1 MARSRIPIR
10 AVLPV
15 IIAFAVTGAAFAQ
28 GAPRVTIEDDVAPAH
43 AVTCAGLRLAQAER
57 KPDALV
63 EAARDAW
70 LRSGVDAAR
79 AKVEAA
85 KLATRETADLAAMS
99 DECEP
104 FEIRSAPPASG

>member
-1 MARSRIPIR
+1 MTTEIPMR
-10 AVLPV
+10 LVFSV
-15 IIAFAVTGAAFAQ
+15 MIAISLGSAAFAQ
-28 GAPRVTIEDDVAPAH
+28 PKSVVRIEDDVSPAN
-43 AVTCAGLRLAQAER
+43 AMKCAGLRLAQSER

-70 LRSGVDAAR
+70 LKSGVDAAK

-85 KLATRETADLAAMS
+85 KFSTRENADLAAAA

-104 FEIRSAPPASG
+104 FEIKSGPSAGG

>member
-1 MARSRIPIR
+1 MRP
-10 AVLPV
+10 VLPV
-15 IIAFAVTGAAFAQ
+15 IIAFVVTGAAVAQ
-28 GAPRVTIEDDVAPAH
+28 GAPRVTIEDDVSPAN
-43 AVTCAGLRLAQAER
+43 AVKCAGLRLAQSER

-70 LRSGVDAAR
+70 LLSGVDAAK

-85 KLATRETADLAAMS
+85 KFSTRENADLAAMS

-104 FEIRSAPPASG
+104 FEIRSAPPVGG